1 MPQVGGEAVWHEK
14 NRGPIQ
20 RNRWTPRLK
29 HEPTRKQ
36 WKKLIIAWQSS
47 ISHALR
53 FYDAVFTVCMR
64 ACKKNEG
71 SGAQP
76 TTASRRFPSQLLPKG
91 NSDVNIIPCVYFPFK
106 QYWTKKEKTLQ
117 KPKSGIAHRFY
128 DGRAEGPA
136 GRVQIMAE
144 LIAGKGVVL

>member
-47 ISHALR
+47 ILHALR

-64 ACKKNEG
+64 ACKKDELDLFEYAFRTGVLLMVDVFDYEG
-71 SGAQP
+71 
-76 TTASRRFPSQLLPKG
+76 
-91 NSDVNIIPCVYFPFK
+91 ND
-106 QYWTKKEKTLQ
+106 
-117 KPKSGIAHRFY
+117 
-128 DGRAEGPA
+128 
-136 GRVQIMAE
+136 
-144 LIAGKGVVL
+144 